1 MHVQKTYALPA
12 LILAAGL
19 LSGAP
24 LFGAEAPKPQEQIHM
39 TADSLTMSE
48 KGTEIEGQGNVEFKR
63 QEMILK
69 ADRVWANRET
79 NDMQAIGNVSVAD
92 PEWKL
97 KFADRVR
104 FNLTEETGT
113 IENGDLFLEKGH
125 VSLSGRR
132 LEKYAGQSYHIDD
145 GIFTTCLCEDGPP
158 TWKISAAEID
168 VTREGSGRIRSGVFY
183 IMDVPVFYLPY
194 AIFPVKSERQTGLL
208 FPEFGTSTKTGF
220 RYMQPFYWAI
230 SKSSDATLSF
240 ETETKARIG
249 FLTEYRQ
256 MFSRNAEAQ
265 INLTYFNESLRN
277 NPEGAIKNQTIADCD
292 PKSGGGADCGGV
304 IPQNRWSVV
313 ANHRQTGAA
322 GWTTYSDVALVSDDF
337 YVRELARTLSPTFDR
352 ERDIKTSRYSLSRA
366 GFLRHWGDAT
376 LRGEWD
382 YYQDFIQADGRTL
395 QRTPQ
400 VAFTGRSV
408 LGNTPLE
415 LRWRTTGVNYLSQ
428 EGADGLRVDLRPELV
443 LPFHLANYLHGS
455 FGVAPRETAYHLYD
469 PTETPLLASCSRN
482 SIPIPP
488 FSEIRCSKVR
498 RTYARNSSR
507 ELVEVNGAL
516 GTSFG
521 RVFSWEGEEIERIKH
536 IIEPEVK
543 YLYVSQAGQSDI
555 PIMDGVD
562 RVNRRNLTTFSLT
575 NRFWGRFAQIAAP
588 LEGDAAVE
596 PVQSLAT
603 ADTRELARLRFAVSY
618 DMSEER
624 KTGNRFSDVD
634 IDLRLRPKDYL
645 AVGAGTGVNPNSGQ
659 VSQATALFSIADPR
673 PITRRVLDRDFMRP
687 NSLDLSYRFIGKTID
702 APLIEN
708 ANLFLIDPNS
718 PKFCPPGA
726 PRKERA
732 LDPRCGIKKDV
743 MGLIGMHG
751 LFHITD
757 HLLFLYDANYN
768 ANRGGFTTNRGSL
781 KLLSRCECWT
791 LTFSLNRTTNPD
803 DTNFAFSFA
812 LLGLGSQ
819 AKEAFR

>member
-1 MHVQKTYALPA
+1 MHVKKTYILSA
-12 LILAAGL
+12 LILAAGG

-24 LFGAEAPKPQEQIHM
+24 LFGAEPPKPQEQIHM

-48 KGTEIEGQGNVEFKR
+48 KGTEIEGKGNVEIKR
-63 QEMILK
+63 QEMTLK

-79 NDMQAIGNVSVAD
+79 NDMEATGNVSVAD
-92 PEWKL
+92 PEWRL

-104 FNLTEETGT
+104 FNLTEEIGT

-132 LEKYAGQSYHIDD
+132 LEKYAGQSYHIDE

-194 AIFPVKSERQTGLL
+194 AIFPVKTERQTGFL
-208 FPEFGTSTKTGF
+208 FPEFGTSTKSGF

-249 FLTEYRQ
+249 VLTEYRQ
-256 MFSRNAEAQ
+256 MFSRNAQAQ
-265 INLTYFNESLRN
+265 INLSYFNESFRD
-277 NPEGAIKNQTIADCD
+277 NPEGAIKDRTIADCHLK
-292 PKSGGGADCGGV
+292 PGGGVDCDV
-304 IPQNRWSVV
+304 IPQNRWSVI
-313 ANHRQTGAA
+313 ANHRQTSAA
-322 GWTTYSDVALVSDDF
+322 GWMTYSDVALVSDDF
-337 YVRELARTLSPTFDR
+337 FVRELARNLHFNFDQ

-376 LRGEWD
+376 LRAEWD
-382 YYQDFIQADGRTL
+382 YYQDFIQADKRTL

-400 VAFTGRSV
+400 VSFTGRNV
-408 LGNTPLE
+408 LGNTPFE
-415 LRWRTTGVNYLSQ
+415 FRWRTAGVNYLSQ

-443 LPFHLANYLHGS
+443 LPFNLANYLHGS

-469 PTETPLLASCSRN
+469 PTETPLLAACFGGVCR
-482 SIPIPP
+482 
-488 FSEIRCSKVR
+488 KVT
-498 RTYARNSSR
+498 RTYDRNSSR

-521 RVFSWEGEEIERIKH
+521 RVFNWDGEEIKRIKH
-536 IIEPEVK
+536 VIEPEVK
-543 YLYVSQAGQSDI
+543 YLFVSQAGQSDI

-562 RVNRRNLTTFSLT
+562 RVNRRNLATFSLT

-588 LEGDAAVE
+588 LEGDAVVE
-596 PVQSLAT
+596 PVQSLGT

-618 DMSEER
+618 DLAEER
-624 KTGNRFSDVD
+624 TFGNRLSDID

-645 AVGAGTGVNPNSGQ
+645 ALGAGTGVSPDSGR

-702 APLIEN
+702 SPLVEN
-708 ANLFLIDPNS
+708 ANLLLIDPRS
-718 PKFCPPGA
+718 PKFCPPAA
-726 PRKERA
+726 PPRERSF
-732 LDPRCGIKKDV
+732 DPRCRIEKDV
-743 MGLIGMHG
+743 MGLIGLRG
-751 LFHITD
+751 LLHLTD

-768 ANRGGFTTNRGSL
+768 ADRGGFTTNRGSL
-781 KLLSRCECWT
+781 KILSRCECWT

-803 DTNFAFSFA
+803 ETNFRFSFE

-819 AKEAFR
+819 AKQAFR

>member
-1 MHVQKTYALPA
+1 MHVQKTYAVPA
-12 LILAAGL
+12 LILAAG

-24 LFGAEAPKPQEQIHM
+24 LFGAEAPKPQEQIHI

-48 KGTEIEGQGNVEFKR
+48 KGTEIEGQGNVEIKR
-63 QEMILK
+63 QEMTLK
-69 ADRVWANRET
+69 ADRVWVNRET
-79 NDMQAIGNVSVAD
+79 NDMQAIGNVSVDD

-97 KFADRVR
+97 KFAERVR
-104 FNLTEETGT
+104 FNLTEEIGT

-125 VSLSGRR
+125 VSLTGRR
-132 LEKYAGQSYHIDD
+132 LEKYAGQSYHIDK

-168 VTREGSGRIRSGVFY
+168 VTREGSGRIRKGVFY

-194 AIFPVKSERQTGLL
+194 AIFPVKTERQTGLL

-240 ETETKARIG
+240 DTETKARIG

-256 MFSRNAEAQ
+256 MFSRNAQAQ
-265 INLTYFNESLRN
+265 INLSYFNESFRD
-277 NPEGAIKNQTIADCD
+277 NPEGAIKNRTIADCHL
-292 PKSGGGADCGGV
+292 KVGGGVDCDV
-304 IPQNRWSVV
+304 IPQNRWSVI
-313 ANHRQTGAA
+313 ANHRQTGVF
-322 GWTTYSDVALVSDDF
+322 GWTTYSDVTLVSDDF
-337 YVRELARTLSPTFDR
+337 FVRDLARNLHFNFDR

-382 YYQDFIQADGRTL
+382 YYQDFIQADKRTL

-400 VAFTGRSV
+400 VSFTGRSV

-415 LRWRTTGVNYLSQ
+415 FRWRTTGVNYLSQ

-469 PTETPLLASCSRN
+469 PTESPLLAACRDTLPGPGTA
-482 SIPIPP
+482 IK
-488 FSEIRCSKVR
+488 CSKINQQ
-498 RTYARNSSR
+498 TFARNSSR
-507 ELVEVNGAL
+507 ELVEVNGGL

-521 RVFSWEGEEIERIKH
+521 RVFSWDGEELKRIKH
-536 IIEPEVK
+536 VVEPEVK
-543 YLYVSQAGQSDI
+543 YLFVSQAGQSDI
-555 PIMDGVD
+555 PIMDGDD
-562 RVNRRNLTTFSLT
+562 RVNGRNLMTFSLT
-575 NRFWGRFAQIAAP
+575 NRFWGRFSQGAASLP
-588 LEGDAAVE
+588 EDSDVE
-596 PVQSLAT
+596 PAVPVT
-603 ADTRELARLRFAVSY
+603 GDTRELGRLRFAVSY
-618 DMSEER
+618 DVAKER
-624 KTGNRFSDVD
+624 TFANRLSDLD
-634 IDLRLRPKDYL
+634 IDLRIRPKDYL
-645 AVGAGTGVNPNSGQ
+645 ALGAGTGVSPNSGRI
-659 VSQATALFSIADPR
+659 SQATALFSISDPR

-687 NSLDLSYRFIGKTID
+687 NSLDLSYRFIGKTTD
-702 APLIEN
+702 SPLIEN
-708 ANLFLIDPNS
+708 ANLFLIDPSS
-718 PKFCPPGA
+718 PKFCPPSA
-726 PRKERA
+726 PPRERA
-732 LDPRCGIKKDV
+732 FDPRCGIEKDV
-743 MGLIGMHG
+743 MGLIGMRG
-751 LFHITD
+751 LMHLTD

-781 KLLSRCECWT
+781 KILSRCECWT

-803 DTNFAFSFA
+803 ETNFGFSFD